1 MKTSL
6 AFVGLTA
13 TLLLCAA
20 APAHADSTTT
30 VSLRSQHA
38 PVTAAGFDAQA
49 CGPTGA
55 SQSRDR
61 WLFALPAGRF
71 AFTKVTAR
79 FAPSRDARTATLV
92 ASAPGPRGVATVTRA
107 TISTPR
113 GLWLI
118 GATATVRGKGKKPTQ
133 FTLLRTCAAKPLRQ
147 APDRP
152 AAPVVAPEPDHVVE
166 SPTVEPP
173 AAEYPAAEPSAAPE
187 TALPRPSEDAYA
199 PEEEEQEAASPS
211 PSPEVDALATRGDSR
226 DGGFPDGLALVG
238 LLAAAGLA
246 SSGGVLVTALVRRRR
261 NATPADDATQDLPVQ
276 PAGA

>member
-1 MKTSL
+1 MKISL
-6 AFVGLTA
+6 AFVGLTG

-20 APAHADSTTT
+20 VPAHADSVTT
-30 VSLRSQHA
+30 VPLRSQHA

-71 AFTKVTAR
+71 AFAKVTAR
-79 FAPSRDARTATLV
+79 FAPRQDARTATLV
-92 ASAPGPRGVATVTRA
+92 ASAPGPRGVATATRA

-152 AAPVVAPEPDHVVE
+152 AAPVVAPQPDATH
-166 SPTVEPP
+166 P
-173 AAEYPAAEPSAAPE
+173 ADYPAAEPPAATESPAAAQPE
-187 TALPRPSEDAYA
+187 TTLPWPSEDPYA
-199 PEEEEQEAASPS
+199 PEGEVASPS
-211 PSPEVDALATRGDSR
+211 PSPKVDALATRGDSR

-246 SSGGVLVTALVRRRR
+246 TSGGVLVTAVVRRRR
-261 NATPADDATQDLPVQ
+261 NATSADAPTQDLPIQ